1 MVTIINNKNS
11 TVTTA
16 TNSSSIIATSSA
28 VTTSMN
34 IIPAAS
40 SEELCDLEVT
50 LQEKPLG
57 SELHMGICVPT
68 LSLPMCIGD
77 ISRTHS
83 TYQSQFP
90 HLNNNV

>member
-1 MVTIINNKNS
+1 MI
-11 TVTTA
+11 VTTS
-16 TNSSSIIATSSA
+16 T

-34 IIPAAS
+34 IIITAS

-57 SELHMGICVPT
+57 SELHICIYVPT
-68 LSLPMCIGD
+68 LSLPKYIGD

-83 TYQSQFP
+83 AYQSQFP
-90 HLNNNV
+90 HLNNKV